1 MNRPKT
7 YTIAV
12 ILQLLLSVSNIPGS
26 ISFLALGNAGS
37 AAAGPPFAVELVI
50 FTTAVLGLPAA
61 YGIWHNQRWGIILC
75 IVLGILTGLVCLPG
89 LLFAPSLFGQLASAA
104 DVILVV
110 AIIVLLLWPRP
121 ALASAPGTR
130 A

>member
-1 MNRPKT
+1 MNRPRT

-12 ILQLLLSVSNIPGS
+12 ILQLLLSVSSIPGS
-26 ISFLALGNAGS
+26 ISFLARGDAGFS
-37 AAAGPPFAVELVI
+37 SGPPFAVELVI
-50 FTTAVLGLPAA
+50 FATAILGLPAA
-61 YGIWHNQRWGIILC
+61 YGVWHNQRWGVILS

-104 DVILVV
+104 DVVLDV

>member
-7 YTIAV
+7 YAIAV

-26 ISFLALGNAGS
+26 ISFLARGDAGFS
-37 AAAGPPFAVELVI
+37 SGPPFAVELVL
-50 FTTAVLGLPAA
+50 FATAILGLPAA
-61 YGIWHNQRWGIILC
+61 YGVWHNQKWGVVLS

-89 LLFAPSLFGQLASAA
+89 LLFAPVPVGKLASAS

-121 ALASAPGTR
+121 ALASAPSTR

>member
-7 YTIAV
+7 YTIAA
-12 ILQLLLSVSNIPGS
+12 ILQLLLSVSSIVLSIP
-26 ISFLALGNAGS
+26 FLARGDAGLS
-37 AAAGPPFAVELVI
+37 SGPPFAVELVI
-50 FTTAVLGLPAA
+50 FATAILGLPAA
-61 YGIWHNQRWGIILC
+61 YGVWHNQRWGVILD

-89 LLFAPSLFGQLASAA
+89 LLFAPGLVGALASAST
-104 DVILVV
+104 VILVV

-121 ALASAPGTR
+121 ALTSAPSAR